1 MVVEV
6 GRFKRRLRPC
16 QYAARIVEDSGLTDL
31 LLGAGGSLDAV
42 AALDNVRLETDGTR
56 AAMKLEEEAASI
68 AQDRAHLVATP

>member
-1 MVVEV
+1 MMKGE
-6 GRFKRRLRPC
+6 
-16 QYAARIVEDSGLTDL
+16 GLTYL

-56 AAMKLEEEAASI
+56 ATMQLEEKTASI